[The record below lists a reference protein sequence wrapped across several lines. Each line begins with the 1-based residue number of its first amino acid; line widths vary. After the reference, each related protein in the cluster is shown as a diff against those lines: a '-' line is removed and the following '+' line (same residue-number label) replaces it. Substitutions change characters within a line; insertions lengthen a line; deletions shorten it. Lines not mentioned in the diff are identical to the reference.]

1 MAVCTEW
8 GSSRQKGSGHSR
20 TPMEGANRLSSAD
33 PQSYRSKDFLLACIT
48 PLPSQFCKH
57 PLTLNRSVTCGHASH
72 SPTVLQIMISSS
84 GHAEGGG
91 DWARWLLTHLE
102 REETPWHR
110 MDANTCISF
119 HPFLCED
126 RELLMS
132 FKEEIE
138 NEKMPSSPVGF
149 APK

>member
-91 DWARWLLTHLE
+91 DWARWLLTLIWKGKKRRGIGWMQTHAS
-102 REETPWHR
+102 PS
-110 MDANTCISF
+110 IPSF
-119 HPFLCED
+119 V
-126 RELLMS
+126 
-132 FKEEIE
+132 KTE
-138 NEKMPSSPVGF
+138 NF
-149 APK
+149 